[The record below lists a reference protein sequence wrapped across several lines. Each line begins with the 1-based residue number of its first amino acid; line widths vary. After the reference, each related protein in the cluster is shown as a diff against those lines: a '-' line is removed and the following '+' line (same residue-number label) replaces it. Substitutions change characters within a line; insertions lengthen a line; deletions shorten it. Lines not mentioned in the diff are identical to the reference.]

1 MQLPTSAST
10 LLFLVLVALVLL
22 FATFLV
28 LLIPLLL
35 VLLARLLVLLALLF
49 LRHLAGIA
57 LLLIRHECTFHNHL
71 GMRGLAAQV
80 QGRAK
85 AVNRRRNCSELRR

>member
-1 MQLPTSAST
+1 PCPFRTEAAKRKRRRACAHRLCSCRPEAST

-22 FATFLV
+22 FATLLV

-35 VLLARLLVLLALLF
+35 VLLAGFLVLLALLI

-57 LLLIRHECTFHNHL
+57 LLLISHNCTFL
-71 GMRGLAAQV
+71 
-80 QGRAK
+80 
-85 AVNRRRNCSELRR
+85 

>member
-1 MQLPTSAST
+1 M
-10 LLFLVLVALVLL
+10 LFLVLVALVLL

-35 VLLARLLVLLALLF
+35 VLLAGFLVLLALLF

-57 LLLIRHECTFHNHL
+57 LLLISHDCTF
-71 GMRGLAAQV
+71 LAWGCAL
-80 QGRAK
+80 
-85 AVNRRRNCSELRR
+85 LRRTYRLGEKQLIAGEIAVSCGVDTDDCGHWL